1 MSTYPSQQYF
11 HPCILP
17 LERAFIIGHRG
28 ELLALCDTY
37 VNVHSLS
44 EVWSPQLPT
53 HLPLLSF
60 QHVASLL
67 QGGTKCE
74 FARKTRI
81 QPLYKARE
89 GYRII
94 VFRQSLWCWGNQ
106 QRFSSLLSPC
116 SAPGSCVT
124 MYHPGLLLFQG
135 TSVSEIGKLLYQ
147 SPVLARM
154 LHSVSSCC

>member
-28 ELLALCDTY
+28 ELLALCDIY
-37 VNVHSLS
+37 VNVHSVFQKCGPHDCQHTCLS
-44 EVWSPQLPT
+44 WVFSMW
-53 HLPLLSF
+53 PLCCRVVQS
-60 QHVASLL
+60 V
-67 QGGTKCE
+67 
-74 FARKTRI
+74 
-81 QPLYKARE
+81 
-89 GYRII
+89 
-94 VFRQSLWCWGNQ
+94 SLWGKLEFSLFTRQERGTGSWCLGNHSGAGE
-106 QRFSSLLSPC
+106 SSLLSPC

-124 MYHPGLLLFQG
+124 MYHPELLLFQG

-147 SPVLARM
+147 SPILARL